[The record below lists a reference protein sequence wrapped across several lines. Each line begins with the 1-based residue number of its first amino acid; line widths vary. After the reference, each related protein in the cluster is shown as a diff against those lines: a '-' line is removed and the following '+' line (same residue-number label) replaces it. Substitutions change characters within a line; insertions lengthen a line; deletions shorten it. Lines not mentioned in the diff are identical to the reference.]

1 MPAPLKT
8 KATRNNARRFG
19 RNTKST
25 RRMESNKANYIK
37 KRAKNLAKLAS
48 ALLSAADAASLN
60 KEESVGDPA
69 LKSYSNADTQSILIH
84 FRDLFRG
91 ELFRTIVG
99 KVRRL
104 PTVTILL
111 LFTIIVNE
119 IKDLS
124 EVQWTKLVSENNS
137 DSALHGIAMVS
148 NHLYNACL
156 AAAAPV
162 SCISPPCGA
171 FLVSAGQTIG
181 CVRNVCSFTD
191 HGLKLV
197 TRKNKTSLLKGTLG
211 HVASIGE
218 HHTLSKILAADEK
231 ATKAKKLLN
240 TYHQLNTHVAKLDGN
255 SNPSTRFL
263 Q

>member
-8 KATRNNARRFG
+8 KGARNNTRRFG

-25 RRMESNKANYIK
+25 RKMESNKADYIK

-48 ALLSAADAASLN
+48 ALLSVAASLN

-84 FRDLFRG
+84 FRELFSG

-119 IKDLS
+119 IRDLS

-171 FLVSAGQTIG
+171 FLASVGQTIG

-191 HGLKLV
+191 HGLKLM
-197 TRKNKTSLLKGTLG
+197 TRKNKTSLLMGTLG

-231 ATKAKKLLN
+231 ATKA
-240 TYHQLNTHVAKLDGN
+240 
-255 SNPSTRFL
+255 
-263 Q
+263 